1 MEKFSTKKNALIV
14 FSRNPILGKVKTRIA
29 KSCGNK
35 KALEIYK
42 KLIQINEKTIS
53 NFTEIK
59 TFIFFDENIDNQYYK
74 NEIYKEKQE
83 GNTLGEKMLNA
94 FKLVKKK
101 GYKNIIIIGND
112 CPYITSLI
120 LKNAFEK
127 LNKYDY
133 VIGPTYDGGYYL
145 LGMKKIN
152 KNLFIEKEWST
163 ESVFEDTLKNIKKE
177 DKKIF
182 ILEKLEDIDYY
193 ENWTT
198 FKNKN

>member
-29 KSCGNK
+29 KSYGNK

-193 ENWTT
+193 ENWTS

>member
-29 KSCGNK
+29 KSCGDK
-35 KALEIYK
+35 KALEIYQQ
-42 KLIQINEKTIS
+42 LIQINEQTIS
-53 NFTEIK
+53 NLTEIK
-59 TFIFFDENIDNQYYK
+59 TFIFHNKNIDNQFYK
-74 NEIYKEKQE
+74 KIINKEKQE
-83 GNTLGEKMLNA
+83 GVTLGEKMLNA
-94 FKLVKKK
+94 FNCIKKK

-112 CPYITSLI
+112 CPYITVSL
-120 LKNAFEK
+120 LQNAFEK
-127 LNKYDY
+127 LNKNDY

-152 KNLFIEKEWST
+152 KHLFIKKEWST
-163 ESVFEDTLKNIKKE
+163 ESVFEDTINDIKK
-177 DKKIF
+177 DDGKFF

-193 ENWTT
+193 ENWIT

>member
-1 MEKFSTKKNALIV
+1 
-14 FSRNPILGKVKTRIA
+14 
-29 KSCGNK
+29 
-35 KALEIYK
+35 
-42 KLIQINEKTIS
+42 
-53 NFTEIK
+53 
-59 TFIFFDENIDNQYYK
+59 
-74 NEIYKEKQE
+74 
-83 GNTLGEKMLNA
+83 MLNA

-152 KNLFIEKEWST
+152 KNLFIKKEWST